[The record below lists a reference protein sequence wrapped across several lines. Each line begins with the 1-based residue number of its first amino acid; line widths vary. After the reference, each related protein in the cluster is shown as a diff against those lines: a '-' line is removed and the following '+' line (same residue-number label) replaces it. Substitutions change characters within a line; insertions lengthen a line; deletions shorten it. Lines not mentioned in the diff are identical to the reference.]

1 MEFKKL
7 SSDFRSEAKFALKGE
22 YSKSLLASLI
32 ATVMGVQTTAINFSL
47 IINFRT
53 EESTNPFPIV
63 IPHEIIIL
71 LIIIGCVVLL
81 FIIGSII
88 STGYAKYNLDLVNNN
103 CPSIGLLFKYFKYA
117 KKIIIANL
125 LILLKVFLWSLLFII
140 PGIIAVYSYAMVPYI
155 LAENPNL
162 SPKEVLDLSKKMMKG
177 NKWRFF
183 CLEFSF
189 IGWSLLCILTLG
201 IGYVYLAPYPV
212 AANACFYKDV
222 STEYWNPLMRA
233 KPVTDK
239 EDNIFNEEDILFNK
253 QDNKKVYYNSDDLRL

>member
-1 MEFKKL
+1 
-7 SSDFRSEAKFALKGE
+7 
-22 YSKSLLASLI
+22 
-32 ATVMGVQTTAINFSL
+32 
-47 IINFRT
+47 
-53 EESTNPFPIV
+53 
-63 IPHEIIIL
+63 
-71 LIIIGCVVLL
+71 
-81 FIIGSII
+81 
-88 STGYAKYNLDLVNNN
+88 
-103 CPSIGLLFKYFKYA
+103 
-117 KKIIIANL
+117 
-125 LILLKVFLWSLLFII
+125 
-140 PGIIAVYSYAMVPYI
+140 
-155 LAENPNL
+155 
-162 SPKEVLDLSKKMMKG
+162 MMKG